1 VLRPIKDIFNPAD
14 YPDLLVGLS
23 DPDDAAVWRLDER
36 RALVVTTDFFTPVVD
51 DAYDYG
57 AIAAANALSDIYAMG
72 GQPFL
77 ALNVAALPPDLP
89 AELLGEIL
97 RGGAEV
103 ARQAGVVIAGGHTV
117 QDKEPKY
124 GLIVVGFVDPERLIT
139 KSGARQGDVLVLSKP
154 LGFGTTTTAL
164 KRGQADPTDVSEV
177 VGWMKRL
184 NKAASELAIEAGVR
198 GGTDVTGFSLLGH
211 GWEMAEAS
219 GVGLRFFFGKI
230 PFTRGARR
238 YAHEGIF
245 PGGSADNRLYYGDH
259 VRFDEGIDE
268 PSQMLLFDAQTS
280 GGLLLCVPRQKL
292 EGLLSRAAQVG
303 QVLWEVGEVVDG
315 EIIEVL
321 R

>member
-1 VLRPIKDIFNPAD
+1 MLRPIKDIFNPAD

-117 QDKEPKY
+117 HPAVHPHVYLLELLRVP
-124 GLIVVGFVDPERLIT
+124 
-139 KSGARQGDVLVLSKP
+139 RQGDP
-154 LGFGTTTTAL
+154 
-164 KRGQADPTDVSEV
+164 
-177 VGWMKRL
+177 
-184 NKAASELAIEAGVR
+184 
-198 GGTDVTGFSLLGH
+198 
-211 GWEMAEAS
+211 
-219 GVGLRFFFGKI
+219 
-230 PFTRGARR
+230 
-238 YAHEGIF
+238 
-245 PGGSADNRLYYGDH
+245 
-259 VRFDEGIDE
+259 
-268 PSQMLLFDAQTS
+268 
-280 GGLLLCVPRQKL
+280 
-292 EGLLSRAAQVG
+292 
-303 QVLWEVGEVVDG
+303 
-315 EIIEVL
+315 
-321 R
+321 